1 MTPKTLRLIGAIT
14 LLSFNALAEGSTF
27 QSSVIGS
34 NPGLAIGGV
43 NSGGAPW
50 VVKEGH
56 ASISPGGRIHVEV
69 QGLLLA
75 AGAAAGTTGPVRMVA
90 ATLVCGGSG
99 GSPVAVADT
108 AISPSPLSSSGGA
121 QIEQSISL
129 PSACFGPVV
138 LVRVFN
144 ASAALGSQ
152 LGPFIAVAGLTPG
165 QGRNQN

>member
-1 MTPKTLRLIGAIT
+1 M
-14 LLSFNALAEGSTF
+14 
-27 QSSVIGS
+27 
-34 NPGLAIGGV
+34 
-43 NSGGAPW
+43 
-50 VVKEGH
+50 
-56 ASISPGGRIHVEV
+56 
-69 QGLLLA
+69 LLA

-90 ATLVCGGSG
+90 ATLVCGGTG

-129 PSACFGPVV
+129 PAACFGPVV

-152 LGPFIAVAGLTPG
+152 LGPFIAATGLTPG
-165 QGRNQN
+165 QGQNHN